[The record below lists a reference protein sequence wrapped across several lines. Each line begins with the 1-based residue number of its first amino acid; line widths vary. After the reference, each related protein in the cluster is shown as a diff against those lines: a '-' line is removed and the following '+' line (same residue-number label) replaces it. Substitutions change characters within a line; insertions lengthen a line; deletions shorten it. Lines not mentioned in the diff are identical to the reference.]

1 MVFPIYAHIL
11 LILLSLQQNLEEKEK
26 KHTTTKDQLLRE
38 QKYLRE
44 RLDQLQDATNFLPHP
59 IHKRRSIS
67 ECSSGVSSSSSNSE
81 PETSETNDPF
91 DSPAI
96 DNGMQ
101 VYLKLQS
108 FILNVMCLCLAAR
121 LLHSFA
127 NFKMQ
132 IEQDNSWPMVD
143 RETISNSF

>member
-1 MVFPIYAHIL
+1 MGGL
-11 LILLSLQQNLEEKEK
+11 LTKAKAFIKNLEDKDK
-26 KHTTTKDQLLRE
+26 KHQTTKDQLLRE

-44 RLDQLQDATNFLPHP
+44 RLDQLNDGTFLAHP

-91 DSPAI
+91 DSPGI
-96 DNGMQ
+96 DN
-101 VYLKLQS
+101 
-108 FILNVMCLCLAAR
+108 AAR

-132 IEQDNSWPMVD
+132 IEQDNSWP
-143 RETISNSF
+143 